1 MIRLIG
7 FRCTHSNMFSQEVLI
22 APFLLGNLK
31 TKLDKLITRIETRY
45 SARLRPHGLRRSKVE
60 SFVSVI

>member
-7 FRCTHSNMFSQEVLI
+7 FRCTHSNVFSQEVLI

-31 TKLDKLITRIETRY
+31 TKQKITRIET
-45 SARLRPHGLRRSKVE
+45 KVE

>member
-31 TKLDKLITRIETRY
+31 TKLDKLITRIETQDY
-45 SARLRPHGLRRSKVE
+45 AAPRRSFGAMRGKSNL
-60 SFVSVI
+60 SFR

>member
-1 MIRLIG
+1 
-7 FRCTHSNMFSQEVLI
+7 MFSQEVLI